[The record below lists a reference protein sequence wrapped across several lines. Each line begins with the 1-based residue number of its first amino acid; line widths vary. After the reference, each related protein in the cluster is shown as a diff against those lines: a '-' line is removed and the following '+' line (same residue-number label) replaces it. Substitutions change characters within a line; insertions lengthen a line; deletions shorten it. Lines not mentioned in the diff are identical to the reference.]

1 MGSMLHEDLKHNYR
15 GDRRAGLKLWSSQVC
30 CFSGLGWS
38 RLEPSNCRYRIKM
51 SVPHNFKTAQPAVSW
66 QVKGVTDVGDS
77 GQGWALEDLK
87 YEQDREFWGV
97 GLHV

>member
-30 CFSGLGWS
+30 CFSGLRWS
-38 RLEPSNCRYRIKM
+38 RLEPSNCR
-51 SVPHNFKTAQPAVSW
+51 QPAVSW
-66 QVKGVTDVGDS
+66 HVKGVTDVGDS

-87 YEQDREFWGV
+87 YEQDKEFWGV